1 MTAQLKVSYSTDR
14 PFRIGLLGRAYSGK
28 TTLANYIRQNVVYK
42 NDYLGN
48 TSPLILS
55 FADPLKRMLENNEVD
70 LADKEKVRSLMQE
83 VGTAFRNYNPN
94 FFVEKL
100 VESLGD
106 IYPIVVDDVR
116 YKNEA
121 DALLDKG
128 FSLFYISSH
137 LKDRLK
143 RGAPEEL
150 ATSDHP
156 SEAGYALKAGEGVTI
171 LYDANHSTTASM
183 FGTML
188 DHYLNSLPEGL

>member
-1 MTAQLKVSYSTDR
+1 MTAQLKVSYTTDR

-28 TTLANYIRQNVVYK
+28 TTLANYIRQNVVYVS
-42 NDYLGN
+42 DYLGN

-100 VESLGD
+100 VESIGD
-106 IYPIVVDDVR
+106 NYPVVVDDVR

-128 FSLFYISSH
+128 FSLFYISTT
-137 LKDRLK
+137 LKERLS
-143 RGAPEEL
+143 RGAPREL
-150 ATSDHP
+150 ADSVHP
-156 SEAGYALKAGEGVTI
+156 SEAEGAEVSRESVPV
-171 LYDANHSTTASM
+171 LYTSNYSTTAGM
-183 FGTML
+183 FGTLMEY
-188 DHYLNSLPEGL
+188 YLNSLPEGL